1 MGDQPVQGIHDLVS
15 ELTKRLTLGEFFD
28 NPKLTQIA
36 DQAFGGTR
44 AQGVFTPRDAYDALE
59 TAVNKHL
66 LETEAQVLMSMN
78 AEAFASL
85 SALADR
91 LATQTDR
98 TLEQTE
104 FQQFSTPPTLAFLAA
119 KLLDLQPGD
128 IVLEPSAGT
137 GSLAI
142 WPRSFG
148 ARVVCNE
155 INPRRRALLTTE
167 LGFETYDVDAEI
179 IDDVLPSEIR
189 PTLVL
194 MNPPFT
200 ATGGR
205 VVQHHAKY
213 GLRHIESALRRLS
226 EGGRLVAIAG
236 ENVAFQRSAVTGWW
250 QKMAATYNVRA
261 NFGLTARGRTEK
273 SGAVIKRAARGRW
286 FLLRASGGRAQRY
299 PRNGLPQAQQKAQK
313 EGKHLPSTVVQLARR
328 ARTQQFAQDQAQIE
342 RAHVDQLPLQNV
354 FVSAQMATPHPARL
368 VAVREAALD

>member
-1 MGDQPVQGIHDLVS
+1 MGDQPIQGIHDLIN
-15 ELTKRLTLGEFFD
+15 EIAKRLACGESFD
-28 NPKLTQIA
+28 NPKLAQIA

-44 AQGVFTPRDAYDALE
+44 AQGVYSSRDAYDALE
-59 TAVNKHL
+59 TAVNKYL
-66 LETEAQVLMSMN
+66 LETESQVLLNMG
-78 AEAFASL
+78 AEAFAIL
-85 SALADR
+85 SALTDR

-104 FQQFSTPPTLAFLAA
+104 FQQFSTPPPLALLAA

-137 GSLAI
+137 GGLAI

-167 LGFETYDVDAEI
+167 LGFETHDVDAEM
-179 IDDVLPSEIR
+179 IDDVLPAEIR
-189 PTLVL
+189 PTVVL

-213 GLRHIESALRRLS
+213 GLSHIESALRRLS

-236 ENVAFQRSAVTGWW
+236 ENVAFQRSGVTGWW
-250 QKMAATYNVRA
+250 QKIAATYNVRA
-261 NFGLTARGRTEK
+261 NLGI
-273 SGAVIKRAARGRW
+273 SGKVYRKYGTSW
-286 FLLRASGGRAQRY
+286 GMQ
-299 PRNGLPQAQQKAQK
+299 
-313 EGKHLPSTVVQLARR
+313 V
-328 ARTQQFAQDQAQIE
+328 
-342 RAHVDQLPLQNV
+342 
-354 FVSAQMATPHPARL
+354 L
-368 VAVREAALD
+368 V